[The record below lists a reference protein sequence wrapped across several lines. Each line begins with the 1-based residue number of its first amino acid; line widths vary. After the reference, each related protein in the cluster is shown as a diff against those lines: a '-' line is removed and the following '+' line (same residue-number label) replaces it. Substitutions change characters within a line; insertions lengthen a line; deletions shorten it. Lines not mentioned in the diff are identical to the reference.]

1 MKAYLDAGHGGKDT
15 GAIGVNNESE
25 SNNVLYLAKKVN
37 EELNRRGHVTRMS
50 RMSDTYPPTNYA
62 SQSESLIWRA
72 EDANNFEADVY
83 LSFHMNS
90 YKDSSAN
97 GIEVLYGRNASQTSK
112 DLASYMCNSLAGIGF
127 KNRGA
132 KEKGATVLEES
143 NMPAVTLENGFI
155 TNYNDLMLYKNNQQA
170 FVNIICDVLEIF
182 FGKGNAPEQPEQ
194 PEPEPEETVTM
205 LYTTYFNTQ
214 QTTIP
219 AGEKVTIVENEK
231 GSDFVRVKRSNGEV
245 GVVIRKAV
253 NL

>member
-1 MKAYLDAGHGGKDT
+1 MKAYLDPGHGGKDS
-15 GAIGVNNESE
+15 GAIGYGESE
-25 SNNVLYLAKKVN
+25 SNNVLYLAKLVN
-37 EELNRRGHVTRMS
+37 SELNRRGHVTMMS
-50 RMSDTYPPTNYA
+50 RMTDVYPPSNSA
-62 SQSESLIWRA
+62 SQSESLNYRA
-72 EDANNFEADVY
+72 EAANDFGADVF

-90 YKDSSAN
+90 YQTASAN

-112 DLASYMCNSLAGIGF
+112 DLAAYMVNSLAGIGF
-127 KNRGA
+127 NNRGA
-132 KEKGATVLEES
+132 KQQGAI
-143 NMPAVTLENGFI
+143 TLENGFI

-194 PEPEPEETVTM
+194 PEPEPEETATM
-205 LYTTYFNTQ
+205 IYTTYFNTQ
-214 QTTIP
+214 QITIK

-231 GSDFVRVKRSNGEV
+231 GSDFIRVKRSNGEV

>member
-50 RMSDTYPPTNYA
+50 RMSDTYPPSNYV
-62 SQSESLIWRA
+62 SQSESLNWRA
-72 EDANNFEADVY
+72 EDANNFDADVY
-83 LSFHMNS
+83 ISFHMNS

-127 KNRGA
+127 KKRGA
-132 KEKGATVLEES
+132 KEQGATVLEKT
-143 NMPAVTLENGFI
+143 NMPAITLENGFI
-155 TNYNDLMLYKNNQQA
+155 TNAHDLELYKNNQQA
-170 FVNIICDVLEIF
+170 FTNIICDVLEIF
-182 FGKGNAPEQPEQ
+182 FGKGNVVPSPE
-194 PEPEPEETVTM
+194 PEPEPEETAT
-205 LYTTYFNTQ
+205 LIYTTYFNTQ
-214 QTTIP
+214 QITIK

-231 GSDFVRVKRSNGEV
+231 GSDFIRVKRSNGEI

>member
-72 EDANNFEADVY
+72 EDANNFDADVY

-155 TNYNDLMLYKNNQQA
+155 TNAHDLELYKNNQQA
-170 FVNIICDVLEIF
+170 FTNIICDVLEIF
-182 FGKGNAPEQPEQ
+182 FGKGNVVPS
-194 PEPEPEETVTM
+194 PEPEPEPDETATIA
-205 LYTTYFNTQ
+205 YQTYFNTEQ
-214 QTTIP
+214 KTIP
-219 AGEKVTIVENEK
+219 QGEIVSIVENEK
-231 GSDFVRVKRSNGEV
+231 GSDFIRVKRSNGEI

-253 NL
+253 VL

>member
-50 RMSDTYPPTNYA
+50 RMSDTYPPSNYV
-62 SQSESLIWRA
+62 SQSESLNWRA
-72 EDANNFEADVY
+72 EDANNFGADVY

-132 KEKGATVLEES
+132 KEQGATVLEKS

-155 TNYNDLMLYKNNQQA
+155 TNAHDLELYKNNQQA

-182 FGKGNAPEQPEQ
+182 FGKGNVVPS
-194 PEPEPEETVTM
+194 PEPEPEPDETATIA
-205 LYTTYFNTQ
+205 YQTYFNTEQ
-214 QTTIP
+214 KTISQ
-219 AGEKVTIVENEK
+219 GEKVTIVENEK
-231 GSDFVRVKRSNGEV
+231 GSDFIRVKRSNGEI

-253 NL
+253 VL